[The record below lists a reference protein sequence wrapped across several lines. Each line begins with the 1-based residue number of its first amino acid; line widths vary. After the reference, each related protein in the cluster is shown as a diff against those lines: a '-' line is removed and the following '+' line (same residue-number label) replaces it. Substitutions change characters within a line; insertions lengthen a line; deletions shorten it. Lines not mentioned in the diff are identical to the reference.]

1 MAIALP
7 WCFYDWAHHRHA
19 GFLISMLSQMG
30 MMVILALS
38 YNMLLGQAGLFSLCH
53 ATFFGIGGY
62 ATIHLLNAA
71 GDGDLPLPMEVMP
84 LLAGLTGLGL
94 AIVFGAMATKQ
105 RATAFAM
112 ITLGIGELMATAALM
127 FHHFFGGE
135 GGVTTNRMIDHSLFG
150 LTYASGIQVYYLILA
165 WTVIATGL
173 MYYLTLTPLGRMA
186 NATRDNFER
195 AQFIGYDPRMVR
207 FLQFALSGFFAGIG
221 GGLYAI
227 TYEIVTFDALAAP
240 LSANALL
247 MAYIGGTTVFGG
259 PILGAIL
266 ITLLQSG
273 VSLLSNSWLV
283 YVGVHVHRDGDLRAD
298 RPGRDHQGAR
308 PDQAR
313 RPAGPPDRAL
323 SAAGASRRSAFVL
336 GFVGLVELM
345 SFLTIGA
352 AQGKKLVLFGSPI
365 DVHATLP
372 WAISVGCAA
381 ARRRLAAVRGGR
393 LPSRLGK
400 PDAREGAAMTALSLR
415 DVRKNFGA
423 TEIIRGVTLDI
434 AQRRASLHHRPER
447 RRQDHLL
454 QPDQRPVPD
463 HLGRDP
469 AERRS
474 ASTRCRRTGSTG
486 WACRAASRSPRSST
500 ACRCSRTCAARCC
513 GAAATATRSG
523 RRCGGRRR

>member
-1 MAIALP
+1 MKSRWLIAAVIVVAIALP
-7 WCFYDWAHHRHA
+7 WCFYDWVHHRHA

-30 MMVILALS
+30 MMVVLALS

-62 ATIHLLNAA
+62 STIHFLNAA

-84 LLAGLTGLGL
+84 LLAGLAGLAL
-94 AIVFGAMATKQ
+94 AIVFGSMATKQ

-112 ITLGIGELMATAALM
+112 ITLGIGELVATAALM

-135 GGVTTNRMIDHSLFG
+135 GGVTTNRMIDNSLFG
-150 LTYASGIQVYYLILA
+150 LSYASGLQVYYLILA
-165 WTVIATGL
+165 WTVIATAL
-173 MYYLTLTPLGRMA
+173 MYFLTMTPLGRMA
-186 NATRDNFER
+186 NAARDNFER

-207 FLQFALSGFFAGIG
+207 FLQFSLAGFFAGIG

-283 YVGVHVHRDGDLRAD
+283 YVGVMFIAMVTFAPTGLAGIIKAHG
-298 RPGRDHQGAR
+298 PIAR
-308 PDQAR
+308 AR
-313 RPAGPPDRAL
+313 RLGELVVPYLRLVIPSLGVL
-323 SAAGASRRSAFVL
+323 L

-352 AQGKKLVLFGSPI
+352 AQGKKLVLFGGPV
-365 DVHATLP
+365 DVHAALP
-372 WAISVGCAA
+372 WAISV
-381 ARRRLAAVRGGR
+381 
-393 LPSRLGK
+393 
-400 PDAREGAAMTALSLR
+400 
-415 DVRKNFGA
+415 
-423 TEIIRGVTLDI
+423 
-434 AQRRASLHHRPER
+434 ASLLLGGVWLRFEARGFHRIWESLTAEVR
-447 RRQDHLL
+447 R
-454 QPDQRPVPD
+454 
-463 HLGRDP
+463 
-469 AERRS
+469 
-474 ASTRCRRTGSTG
+474 
-486 WACRAASRSPRSST
+486 
-500 ACRCSRTCAARCC
+500 
-513 GAAATATRSG
+513 
-523 RRCGGRRR
+523 

>member
-1 MAIALP
+1 MKSRWLMLALIAVAVALP
-7 WCFYDWAHHRHA
+7 WCFYDWTHHRHA

-53 ATFFGIGGY
+53 ATFFGLGGY
-62 ATIHLLNAA
+62 ATIHLLSAA
-71 GDGDLPLPMEVMP
+71 GSGDFPLPMEVMP
-84 LLAGLTGLGL
+84 LFGGLTGLAL
-94 AIVFGAMATKQ
+94 AILFGSMATKQ

-135 GGVTTNRMIDHSLFG
+135 GGVTTDRMIGNSLFG
-150 LTYASGIQVYYLILA
+150 LTYASSLQVYYLILA
-165 WTVIATGL
+165 WTVIAVGL
-173 MYYLTLTPLGRMA
+173 MYFLTLTPLGRMA

-207 FLQFALSGFFAGIG
+207 FLQFSLAGFFAGIG

-227 TYEIVTFDALAAP
+227 TYEIVTFDSLAAP

-283 YVGVHVHRDGDLRAD
+283 YVGVIFITMVIFA
-298 RPGRDHQGAR
+298 
-308 PDQAR
+308 
-313 RPAGPPDRAL
+313 PAGLAGIIKAHDPIRRAGRL
-323 SAAGASRRSAFVL
+323 GTLVVPYLRLAIPSLAVLL

-352 AQGKKLVLFGSPI
+352 AQGKKLVLFGGPV

-372 WAISVGCAA
+372 WVISALCLVVGGLWLRFEAA
-381 ARRRLAAVRGGR
+381 GFHRVWDSLTNEVRR
-393 LPSRLGK
+393 
-400 PDAREGAAMTALSLR
+400 
-415 DVRKNFGA
+415 
-423 TEIIRGVTLDI
+423 
-434 AQRRASLHHRPER
+434 
-447 RRQDHLL
+447 
-454 QPDQRPVPD
+454 
-463 HLGRDP
+463 
-469 AERRS
+469 
-474 ASTRCRRTGSTG
+474 
-486 WACRAASRSPRSST
+486 
-500 ACRCSRTCAARCC
+500 
-513 GAAATATRSG
+513 
-523 RRCGGRRR
+523 

>member
-1 MAIALP
+1 MKSRVLIIVLIAVAVALP
-7 WCFYDWAHHRHA
+7 WCFYDWGHHRHA

-62 ATIHLLNAA
+62 ATIHFLNAA
-71 GDGDLPLPMEVMP
+71 TDGGLPLPMEVMP
-84 LLAGLTGLGL
+84 LLAGLTGLAL
-94 AIVFGAMATKQ
+94 AILFGAMATKQ

-135 GGVTTNRMIDHSLFG
+135 GGVTTNRMIDNSLFG
-150 LTYASGIQVYYLILA
+150 LTYASSLEVYYLIVA
-165 WTVIATGL
+165 WTVIATAL
-173 MYYLTLTPLGRMA
+173 MFYLTLTPLGRMA

-283 YVGVHVHRDGDLRAD
+283 YVGVMFIAMVIFAPTGLAGIIKAHGPIKQTGRMGRLTVPYLRLVI
-298 RPGRDHQGAR
+298 PSLG
-308 PDQAR
+308 
-313 RPAGPPDRAL
+313 L
-323 SAAGASRRSAFVL
+323 LL
-336 GFVGLVELM
+336 GFIGMVELM

-352 AQGKKLVLFGSPI
+352 AQGKKLVLFGGPI

-372 WAISVGCAA
+372 WAISAGSLVLGGLWLRFEAA
-381 ARRRLAAVRGGR
+381 GFHRVWESLTPEVRR
-393 LPSRLGK
+393 
-400 PDAREGAAMTALSLR
+400 
-415 DVRKNFGA
+415 
-423 TEIIRGVTLDI
+423 
-434 AQRRASLHHRPER
+434 
-447 RRQDHLL
+447 
-454 QPDQRPVPD
+454 
-463 HLGRDP
+463 
-469 AERRS
+469 
-474 ASTRCRRTGSTG
+474 
-486 WACRAASRSPRSST
+486 
-500 ACRCSRTCAARCC
+500 
-513 GAAATATRSG
+513 
-523 RRCGGRRR
+523 

>member
-1 MAIALP
+1 MKSRWLILVLIAVAIALP
-7 WCFYDWAHHRHA
+7 WGFYDWVHHRQN
-19 GFLISMLSQMG
+19 GFLLSMLSQMG

-53 ATFFGIGGY
+53 ATFFGVGGY
-62 ATIHLLNAA
+62 ATIHFLNAA
-71 GDGDLPLPMEVMP
+71 GDGTLSLPMEVMP
-84 LLAGLTGLGL
+84 LLAGLSGLSL
-94 AIVFGAMATKQ
+94 AILFGSMATKQ

-112 ITLGIGELMATAALM
+112 ITLGISELMATAALM

-150 LTYASGIQVYYLILA
+150 LTYSSGLQVYYLILA
-165 WTVIATGL
+165 WTLIAIAL

-207 FLQFALSGFFAGIG
+207 FIQFALSGFFAGIG

-283 YVGVHVHRDGDLRAD
+283 YVGVMFIAMVIFA
-298 RPGRDHQGAR
+298 
-308 PDQAR
+308 
-313 RPAGPPDRAL
+313 PAGL
-323 SAAGASRRSAFVL
+323 AGLIKAHGPIKQSGRLGSLTIPYLRLVIPSLGVVF

-352 AQGKKLVLFGSPI
+352 AQGKKLVLFAHPI
-365 DVHATLP
+365 DVHATMP
-372 WAISVGCAA
+372 WAISA
-381 ARRRLAAVRGGR
+381 
-393 LPSRLGK
+393 
-400 PDAREGAAMTALSLR
+400 GALIIGIAWLR
-415 DVRKNFGA
+415 W
-423 TEIIRGVTLDI
+423 E
-434 AQRRASLHHRPER
+434 
-447 RRQDHLL
+447 
-454 QPDQRPVPD
+454 
-463 HLGRDP
+463 
-469 AERRS
+469 
-474 ASTRCRRTGSTG
+474 STG
-486 WACRAASRSPRSST
+486 FHRVWENLSAEV
-500 ACRCSRTCAARCC
+500 
-513 GAAATATRSG
+513 
-523 RRCGGRRR
+523 RR